1 MPAKPASDDDDADS
15 DLDESTATVSVRAA
29 AKQKA
34 KDNAERKAEA
44 ARKLA
49 ERNHA
54 LELLR
59 KRTAQDRPDIK
70 RDYNWAW
77 KHQGLPDISP
87 KVAPSVP
94 AYRLYELS
102 CDDHPAFL
110 TKFHAQKRETDRL
123 EGTAGREAEADRE
136 ARLNALDKLAEAV
149 APECEALLEDL
160 LRLYPEEC
168 DNVLIRHGWKRYV
181 NPWTGET
188 SGRLEQQKEEH
199 NGD

>member
-77 KHQGLPDISP
+77 KHQGLPDVLP
-87 KVAPSVP
+87 KVAPSVA
-94 AYRLYELS
+94 AYQLYVLS
-102 CDDHPAFL
+102 CEDHPAFL

-149 APECEALLEDL
+149 APECEGLLEDL
-160 LRLYPEEC
+160 LRLYPEQCE
-168 DNVLIRHGWKRYV
+168 DVLVRHGWQRYH

-188 SGRLEQQKEEH
+188 SGPQQKEEH